1 MKPSEPGAGALRLP
15 EDSRDEA
22 GARSAGTKVRVCGL
36 PGSQRG
42 GHFVV
47 EASRLD
53 SRRQTIRDR
62 VVRHG

>member
-15 EDSRDEA
+15 EDSRGEA
-22 GARSAGTKVRVCGL
+22 
-36 PGSQRG
+36 G

-53 SRRQTIRDR
+53 SRRQTIRDDR